1 MVVSDVVRRLLFDS
15 PSAACD
21 AAVVANVVSNVV
33 FVEQQREKSRCL
45 FLPQLQP
52 LEQQQQERN
61 RNVSSLA
68 GWPRIVWGRTIR
80 RSITTTATATTTT
93 VITAI
98 TLSTIVHINANITAN
113 PNG

>member
-21 AAVVANVVSNVV
+21 AAVVANAVSNVV
-33 FVEQQREKSRCL
+33 FVEQQRECL

-68 GWPRIVWGRTIR
+68 GWPSIVWGRTIR
-80 RSITTTATATTTT
+80 RSITTTATTTTT
-93 VITAI
+93 TAIAAI
-98 TLSTIVHINANITAN
+98 TLSTLVHINANITAN